1 MTEAQQPTLPTL
13 PTPCPLTPA
22 RLVQLRSLAE
32 FAKPPGHRAAIAADP
47 DCGDVILPAAWLLA
61 LLERAA

>member
-1 MTEAQQPTLPTL
+1 MTD
-13 PTPCPLTPA
+13 TPAIPAPGPLLTPA
-22 RLVQLRSLAE
+22 RLVQLRTLAE
-32 FAKPPGHRAAIAADP
+32 FAARPGSRAAIAADP